1 MFSFAGVMNVANTV
15 GEVSDNVSIQAPVP
29 KDTVVTA
36 VLEHVEGDK
45 YKITGIV
52 DGQTTEIFSTSSM
65 AGGLGGYLTFM
76 DFSYIH
82 KMDIE

>member
-1 MFSFAGVMNVANTV
+1 MNVANTV

-52 DGQTTEIFSTSSM
+52 DGQTTEIFSTSNM
-65 AGGLGGYLTFM
+65 ASGGYVAVA